1 MLWRG
6 DGELK
11 DSRAATR
18 AAGRED
24 APHERWGV
32 GELAGERKIR
42 LRGDLP
48 YDRICVNLCV
58 NNIWKIGWEVGF
70 RVVESVGEIGS
81 TH

>member
-1 MLWRG
+1 MLRRG

-18 AAGRED
+18 AAGRMR
-24 APHERWGV
+24 ARHEGRGV
-32 GELAGERKIR
+32 VELAGTRKIR
-42 LRGDLP
+42 LRGDVP